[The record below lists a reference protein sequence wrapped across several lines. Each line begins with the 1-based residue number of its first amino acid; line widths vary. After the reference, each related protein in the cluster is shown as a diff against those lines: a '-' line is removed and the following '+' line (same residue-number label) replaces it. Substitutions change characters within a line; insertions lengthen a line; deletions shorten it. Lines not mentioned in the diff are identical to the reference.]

1 MNVMTIASPM
11 CNHFFCTLSGK
22 NSVASFMV
30 TQNWAN
36 GNSST
41 TICCES
47 DFLEMNKVLKATDT
61 VTVL

>member
-1 MNVMTIASPM
+1 MNVMTIASTR
-11 CNHFFCTLSGK
+11 CNHFLCTLSGK
-22 NSVASFMV
+22 NRVASFMV

-41 TICCES
+41 TMCCES
-47 DFLEMNKVLKATDT
+47 DFIQMNKVLKATDT

>member
-1 MNVMTIASPM
+1 MNVMTIASPK
-11 CNHFFCTLSGK
+11 S
-22 NSVASFMV
+22 SVASFMV

-41 TICCES
+41 TMCCES